1 MINITELCKGKY
13 PNVKLYIS
21 GITPRRDSLNE
32 KVKEVNRLLKDNIYR
47 KQLLNVFF
55 IDNDNLDNEEL
66 LYDNKHLKK
75 TGVRIL
81 VSNLKRSVLKSTNKH
96 YDYNYRKIKHHSL
109 KESKHEVS
117 VNKDPLQS
125 RSVDMVEVKNPAIQV
140 SSDDPKVQSD
150 TRYPIYEVL
159 DQLKQMNSFLFR
171 GPVNVV
177 RTNFLTP
184 PSFRPYQLFPTVNY

>member
-1 MINITELCKGKY
+1 MQPKFHGQHTIIFHFGVIDIDNLTTEDIVDKMINITELCKGKY

-75 TGVRIL
+75 TGVHIL
-81 VSNLKRSVLKSTNKH
+81 VSNLK
-96 YDYNYRKIKHHSL
+96 
-109 KESKHEVS
+109 
-117 VNKDPLQS
+117 
-125 RSVDMVEVKNPAIQV
+125 
-140 SSDDPKVQSD
+140 
-150 TRYPIYEVL
+150 
-159 DQLKQMNSFLFR
+159 
-171 GPVNVV
+171 
-177 RTNFLTP
+177 
-184 PSFRPYQLFPTVNY
+184 